1 MIEAGARF
9 GPSRWLEVDQARI
22 DRFAEATED
31 HQGIHVDPA
40 AAAAGPYGT
49 TVAHGFLTLSLL
61 VPLLYE
67 LAPADDGRVLV
78 NYGVNRVRFPAA
90 VPSGSRI
97 RAVFEVVA
105 VEDVPGGRQA
115 TLEATVEREGGDKPV
130 CVAQLLL
137 RLIDPPG
144 GST

>member
-1 MIEAGARF
+1 
-9 GPSRWLEVDQARI
+9 
-22 DRFAEATED
+22 
-31 HQGIHVDPA
+31 
-40 AAAAGPYGT
+40 
-49 TVAHGFLTLSLL
+49 
-61 VPLLYE
+61 
-67 LAPADDGRVLV
+67 VLV

-97 RAVFEVVA
+97 RAIFDVVA
-105 VEDVPGGRQA
+105 VDDVPGGRQA

-144 GST
+144 GT